1 MCFVWIWAIIFLC
14 SIHWLVCITERYE
27 LNLHIFNLIPIF
39 VEARVRCRASW
50 CAICVVQVA
59 TETCLDQY
67 FISPSH
73 YHSTDAPFTS
83 AWSLNAS
90 KSRVV
95 VPVHPIRCALNV
107 GQWVVYRIFTLRV
120 AGYSEWKLCL
130 CAWTGRSSPASRLG
144 LGDHVLCCQIEGGF
158 VEFVAMLSR
167 PFILFFMVP
176 LVWQR
181 VNESAAGETWHRWQ
195 EVPAYASSINKAI
208 EIHRCCR
215 LL

>member
-1 MCFVWIWAIIFLC
+1 ML
-14 SIHWLVCITERYE
+14 TERYE
-27 LNLHIFNLIPIF
+27 LNLHVFSLIPVF
-39 VEARVRCRASW
+39 VEARVRCWASW
-50 CAICVVQVA
+50 CVICVGQSA
-59 TETCLDQY
+59 TDMSQPILR
-67 FISPSH
+67 FAMSVS
-73 YHSTDAPFTS
+73 FTLFTA

-90 KSRVV
+90 KSRVLLS
-95 VPVHPIRCALNV
+95 VHPIRCAHNV
-107 GQWVVYRIFTLRV
+107 GHWVVYRIFTLRV
-120 AGYSEWKLCL
+120 AGYTEWKLCL

-167 PFILFFMVP
+167 PFILFFVVP
-176 LVWQR
+176 LVWRR

-195 EVPAYASSINKAI
+195 EVPAYASSINKAT